1 MIPKNKKAL
10 IIVRCGNKS
19 LHENWVQ
26 NDVNYDIVL
35 LPYESV
41 DFISKQNTTLMKTSK
56 GQKWKSVYNYIVSNI
71 DFICEYSHVWIP
83 DDDLEANAEILS
95 EFFTAAQRE
104 DVKLAQPSLTLDS
117 YYSHLITLSFPY
129 SYSRAVSFVEVM
141 APLFSREALLDCLW
155 TFNLNESGW
164 GLEDLWYKILSNK
177 TNFKNN
183 QIIIYDCF
191 SVKHTRPVGGQNR
204 GLDKNSNSPTKEKI
218 QIQSDWRLLE
228 NRTIF
233 SIQYQHKNCSLSTDS
248 KGDAKYFC
256 KLIDKNV
263 KKMSEKL
270 PVTIRWRRSAAGGI
284 KLSKVLTLYVITKKC
299 IHNLKDTNNK
309 AKLFLDKIMGEIF

>member
-1 MIPKNKKAL
+1 MIPKHKKAL
-10 IIVRCGNKS
+10 ILVRCGNKS
-19 LHENWVQ
+19 LHDNWVK

-41 DFISKQNTTLMKTSK
+41 DFASNQNTTLMTVSK
-56 GQKWKSVYNYIVSNI
+56 GQKWKPVYNYIMNNI

-83 DDDLEANAEILS
+83 DDDLDVNAGILS
-95 EFFTAAQRE
+95 EFFAAAQRE
-104 DVKLAQPSLTLDS
+104 GVKLAQPSLTLDS

-141 APLFSREALLDCLW
+141 APLFSRQALLDCLW

-177 TNFKNN
+177 SDFESN
-183 QIIIYDCF
+183 QVIIYDCF

-204 GLDKNSNSPTKEKI
+204 GLGKNSNSPMKEKT
-218 QIQSDWRLLE
+218 QIQADWKLLE
-228 NRTIF
+228 NRSIF
-233 SIQYQHKNCSLSTDS
+233 SIQYQHKDRSLSTDS
-248 KGDAKYFC
+248 KEDARYVR

-263 KKMSEKL
+263 KTMSEKL
-270 PVTIRWRRSAAGGI
+270 PVNIRWKRSAAGGI
-284 KLSKVLTLYVITKKC
+284 KLSKVLTPYAISKKC
-299 IHNLKDTNNK
+299 IHNLKDINQK
-309 AKLFLDKIMGEIF
+309 SKLFLDKIMGDIF